1 MRKHRLTVPQV
12 GFLIGTRAMLAAGV
26 GLLLSGK
33 VPRDVRRR
41 IGIGLIAIGALT
53 TIPALRLLSR
63 S

>member
-33 VPRDVRRR
+33 VPRDMRRR

>member
-33 VPRDVRRR
+33 VPPDMRRR
-41 IGIGLIAIGALT
+41 IGLGLIAVGVLT